1 MRNNVS
7 PIGSI
12 KLMAFLHQRPTVS
25 NVRAL
30 KITFEVFKV
39 SFLECFLLEAS
50 AAAAPG
56 DPFVWR
62 RLLDARHPKSNVGL
76 YTTELVSHH
85 RDVYRRHDRGQ
96 MVPVL
101 RANLIQTRCK
111 TCYKS
116 VISF

>member
-1 MRNNVS
+1 MYVLLTPEYLNASLDENTMSPSMRAFPSVVTLWNNPFS
-7 PIGSI
+7 AS
-12 KLMAFLHQRPTVS
+12 R
-25 NVRAL
+25 R
-30 KITFEVFKV
+30 
-39 SFLECFLLEAS
+39 LEAS

-76 YTTELVSHH
+76 YTTELVSRH